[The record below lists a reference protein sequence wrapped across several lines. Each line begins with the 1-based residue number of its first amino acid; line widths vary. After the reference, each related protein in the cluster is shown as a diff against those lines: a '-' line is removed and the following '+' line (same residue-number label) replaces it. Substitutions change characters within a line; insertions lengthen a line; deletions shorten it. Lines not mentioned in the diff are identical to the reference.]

1 MKRNAVTKSI
11 ARVLPFPIAVTAFW
25 SVILIV
31 ISLILLLLSTLRPQV
46 FEGIRTT
53 LSDRF
58 APVLRLVSWPFDGA
72 TSLFSNVRDI
82 AALRAESERLESENA
97 RLREWYQMAL
107 LLESENKSLRELLNL
122 KIDPEFEY
130 MSARIISGSGQNF
143 VKSLLVAAGTRDG
156 VSKGDSV
163 LTGDGLIGRL
173 IETGENTSR
182 ILLVTDI
189 NSRVPIIIEGTTLHA
204 IMRGVN
210 TDTPELI
217 FFPRES
223 EIAEGARVIT
233 SGHGGI
239 YPPRLPVGRI
249 ETDGEGRKLVR
260 LFADSDRLQFVRIL
274 LMNGKLNPA
283 EKILQP
289 ITSEKKEEAQK
300 TEEAVQ

>member
-1 MKRNAVTKSI
+1 MKSKN
-11 ARVLPFPIAVTAFW
+11 
-25 SVILIV
+25 VIWL
-31 ISLILLLLSTLRPQV
+31 
-46 FEGIRTT
+46 
-53 LSDRF
+53 
-58 APVLRLVSWPFDGA
+58 
-72 TSLFSNVRDI
+72 
-82 AALRAESERLESENA
+82 AAL
-97 RLREWYQMAL
+97 AL
-107 LLESENKSLRELLNL
+107 
-122 KIDPEFEY
+122 
-130 MSARIISGSGQNF
+130 
-143 VKSLLVAAGTRDG
+143 GTIPACGD
-156 VSKGDSV
+156 DSV

-223 EIAEGARVIT
+223 EIAEGARVIP

-300 TEEAVQ
+300 TEEVVQ